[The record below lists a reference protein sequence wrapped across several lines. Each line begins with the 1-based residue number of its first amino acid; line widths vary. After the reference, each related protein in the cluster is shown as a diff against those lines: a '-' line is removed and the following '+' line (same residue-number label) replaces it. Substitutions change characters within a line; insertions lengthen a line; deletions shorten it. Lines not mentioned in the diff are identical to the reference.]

1 MAYFSLLPGQAKWVD
16 SEGET
21 SYILIKEQYDSLLTQ
36 SEQVKGSLDKKIN
49 QLNLIQKELDYCK
62 HSLIQRSTSN
72 YLLEQSIP
80 TKSENNW
87 LWIGVGMIGGFSLCQ
102 LLNL

>member
-1 MAYFSLLPGQAKWVD
+1 MAYFSLLSGQAKWVD

-21 SYILIKEQYDSLLTQ
+21 SYILIKEQYESLLTQ
-36 SEQVKGSLDKKIN
+36 SGQVQKNLDEKII

-62 HSLIQRSTSN
+62 YNLMQRSTSN